1 MKKLALVTALCSG
14 ILLPAIGWTETD
26 AVLENPANGSFQ
38 SGISLISGWV
48 CDAEAVEITIDNLG
62 EIFTIPV
69 AYGTSRGDTS
79 GVCGDSDNG
88 FGYTI
93 NMGDLEPGEHEV
105 VAYADGVEFGRS
117 TFTTTQLSTGAFSR
131 GLFSELVV
139 RNFPQAGQ
147 SVTLVWQEA
156 NQNFVIKEES
166 GGASGGVQ
174 YVFKDGEPNALWNA
188 GIAAFDEQIDYN
200 SCGGKG
206 EDCPSISWDYVFDFD
221 GERGPV
227 LEVTYAGPG
236 LAGLFFSAD
245 PSVDM
250 SAFAG
255 GTLNFDVR
263 VLDEG
268 NNTSGFYMK
277 VDCVFP
283 CTSGDQVIG
292 VKGLSAWET
301 VTVPVDQLVGGGL
314 DLTKV
319 NTGLVIFPTPGEQTG
334 FKFQLDNVYWQ
345 SAM

>member
-1 MKKLALVTALCSG
+1 MKRIALTTTVLMAGLAPNIALSQ
-14 ILLPAIGWTETD
+14 TD
-26 AVLENPANGSFQ
+26 AALENPANGSYQ
-38 SGISLISGWV
+38 SGIALISGWV
-48 CDAEAVEITIDNLG
+48 CDADAVEFTIDNAG
-62 EIFTIPV
+62 ELFTIPV

-117 TFTTTQLSTGAFSR
+117 TFTTTQLSTGSFNR
-131 GLFSELVV
+131 GLSSELVV
-139 RNFPQAGQ
+139 RDFPGAGK

-174 YVFKDGEPNALWNA
+174 YVFKDGEPDALWNA
-188 GIAAFDEQIDYN
+188 GIAAFDEQINYN

-206 EDCPSISWDYVFDFD
+206 ESCPSVGWDNVTDD
-221 GERGPV
+221 QRGPV

-236 LAGLFFSAD
+236 TAGVFFSAD
-245 PSVDM
+245 PGTNM
-250 SAFAG
+250 SAFDG
-255 GTLNFDVR
+255 GTLNFDIR
-263 VLDEG
+263 VMDEG
-268 NNTSGFYMK
+268 NNTSGFVMK

-292 VKGLSAWET
+292 VKGLTGWET
-301 VTVPVDQLVGGGL
+301 VSVPVEQLVGGGL

-319 NTGLVIFPTPGEQTG
+319 NTGLVIFPTPSEQTG
-334 FKFQLDNVYWQ
+334 VVFRLDNIYWE